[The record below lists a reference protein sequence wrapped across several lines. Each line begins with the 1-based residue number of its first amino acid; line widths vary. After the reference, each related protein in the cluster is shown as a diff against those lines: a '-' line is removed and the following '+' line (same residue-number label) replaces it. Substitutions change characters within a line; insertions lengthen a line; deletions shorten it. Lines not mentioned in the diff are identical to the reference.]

1 MKENS
6 IDGKVMTSD
15 FRRMCAANFLMFA
28 SVYMLLT
35 VLPLTTEGGLAAVYP
50 AFLAGMVVVGPFQNY
65 LADAFR
71 RKHVMML
78 ALAGMALT
86 VLAAPYADGA
96 HAVGVALVQG
106 ACFTL
111 AAGAGNTISI
121 DITLSGHRTSGN
133 MFFALCGRV
142 GMVAGMLLGIWAFS
156 RYELVYLTYMAAAL
170 DGVAL
175 LLAATVYVPFR
186 APIGVKLCS
195 LDRFWLGRAW
205 LPALN
210 VGILTFAF
218 GMLAVFLAAVSLE
231 GGCVWMLPM
240 LLPVLLVPSLVKM
253 FVRLSQHCQRA
264 TGNMTFNLLMDA
276 GLIAGI
282 WVVCFMGGKDNV
294 LIDEDSLSIAGLA
307 VAILMFAVVTYPY
320 YKKKRVR

>member
-1 MKENS
+1 MKESS
-6 IDGKVMTSD
+6 IDGRMLTPD
-15 FRRMCAANFLMFA
+15 FGRMCAANFLLFA

-35 VLPLTTEGGLAAVYP
+35 VLPMAMGGEVTVIYP
-50 AFLAGMVVVGPFQNY
+50 AFLAGMLLAGPFQAY

-71 RKHVMML
+71 RKHVLLL
-78 ALAGMALT
+78 ALVGIALT
-86 VLAAPYADGA
+86 MLAAPHLNASHYMWL
-96 HAVGVALVQG
+96 ALVQG

-121 DITLSGHRTSGN
+121 DITLSGHRTSAN
-133 MFFALCGRV
+133 MLFALCGRV
-142 GMVAGMLLGIWAFS
+142 GMVVGMLLGIWAFV
-156 RYELVYLTYMAAAL
+156 RYPLADLTYIAAAL

-175 LLAATVYVPFR
+175 LLAAGVYVPFR
-186 APIGVKLCS
+186 APIGVRLCS

-218 GMLAVFLAAVSLE
+218 GMLAVFLAALSME
-231 GGCVWMLPM
+231 WGYVWMLPM
-240 LLPVLLVPSLVKM
+240 LLTVLVVPPLVKM
-253 FVRLSQHCQRA
+253 FVKLSHHCQRA

-276 GLIAGI
+276 GLLAGI
-282 WVVCFMGGKDNV
+282 WMVCYMGSKDEV
-294 LIDEDSLSIAGLA
+294 LIDEDSLAIAGLV
-307 VAILMFAVVTYPY
+307 VAILLFVIATYPY

>member
-1 MKENS
+1 MKESS
-6 IDGKVMTSD
+6 IDERMLTPD
-15 FRRMCAANFLMFA
+15 FGRMCAANFLLFA

-35 VLPLTTEGGLAAVYP
+35 VLPMAMGNEVTGIYP
-50 AFLAGMVVVGPFQNY
+50 AFLVGMLLAGPFQAY

-71 RKHVMML
+71 RKHVLML
-78 ALAGMALT
+78 ALAGIAVTMLGAS
-86 VLAAPYADGA
+86 YAS
-96 HAVGVALVQG
+96 VQLYIGVALLQG

-121 DITLSGHRTSGN
+121 DITPSGHRTSGN
-133 MFFALCGRV
+133 MWFALCGRV
-142 GMVAGMLLGIWAFS
+142 GMVTGMLLGIWAFG
-156 RYELVYLTYMAAAL
+156 RYPLAYLTYIAAAL

-175 LLAATVYVPFR
+175 LLSAGVYVPFR

-218 GMLAVFLAAVSLE
+218 GMLAVFLAAISLE
-231 GGCVWMLPM
+231 WGCVWMLPM
-240 LLPVLLVPSLVKM
+240 LLTVLVVPPLVKM
-253 FVRLSQHCQRA
+253 FVKLSHHCQRA

-276 GLIAGI
+276 GLLTGI
-282 WVVCFMGGKDNV
+282 WAVCYMGGKEEV
-294 LIDEDSLSIAGLA
+294 LIDEDSLAIAGLVVA
-307 VAILMFAVVTYPY
+307 VALFAIATYPY

>member
-1 MKENS
+1 ML
-6 IDGKVMTSD
+6 TPD
-15 FRRMCAANFLMFA
+15 FGRMCAANFLLFA

-35 VLPLTTEGGLAAVYP
+35 VLPMAMGGEITVIYP
-50 AFLAGMVVVGPFQNY
+50 AFLAGMLLAGPFQAY

-71 RKHVMML
+71 RKHVLML
-78 ALAGMALT
+78 ALAGIAVTMLGAS
-86 VLAAPYADGA
+86 YAS
-96 HAVGVALVQG
+96 VQLYIGVALLQG

-121 DITLSGHRTSGN
+121 DITPSGHRTSGN
-133 MFFALCGRV
+133 MWFALCGRV
-142 GMVAGMLLGIWAFS
+142 GMVAGMLLGIWAFG
-156 RYELVYLTYMAAAL
+156 RYPLAYLTYIAAAL

-175 LLAATVYVPFR
+175 LLSAGVYVPFR

-218 GMLAVFLAAVSLE
+218 GMLAVFLAAISLE
-231 GGCVWMLPM
+231 WGCVWMLPM
-240 LLPVLLVPSLVKM
+240 LLTVLVVPPLVKM
-253 FVRLSQHCQRA
+253 FVKLSHHCQRA

-276 GLIAGI
+276 GLLTGI
-282 WVVCFMGGKDNV
+282 WAVCYMGGKEEV
-294 LIDEDSLSIAGLA
+294 LIDEDSLAIAGLVVA
-307 VAILMFAVVTYPY
+307 VALFAIATYPY

>member
-1 MKENS
+1 ML
-6 IDGKVMTSD
+6 TPD
-15 FRRMCAANFLMFA
+15 FGRMCAANFLLFA

-35 VLPLTTEGGLAAVYP
+35 VLPMAMGGEVTVIYP
-50 AFLAGMVVVGPFQNY
+50 AFLAGMLLAGPFQAY

-71 RKHVMML
+71 RKHVLLL
-78 ALAGMALT
+78 ALVGIAVTMLGAS
-86 VLAAPYADGA
+86 YAS
-96 HAVGVALVQG
+96 VQLYIGVALLQG

-121 DITLSGHRTSGN
+121 DITPSGHRTSGN
-133 MFFALCGRV
+133 MWFALCGRV
-142 GMVAGMLLGIWAFS
+142 GMVAGMLLGIWAFG
-156 RYELVYLTYMAAAL
+156 RYPLAYLTYIAAAL

-175 LLAATVYVPFR
+175 LLSAGVYVPFR

-218 GMLAVFLAAVSLE
+218 GMLAVFLAAISLE
-231 GGCVWMLPM
+231 WGCVWMLPM
-240 LLPVLLVPSLVKM
+240 LLTVLVVPPLVKM
-253 FVRLSQHCQRA
+253 FVKLSHHCQRA

-276 GLIAGI
+276 GLLTGI
-282 WVVCFMGGKDNV
+282 WAVCYMGGKEEV
-294 LIDEDSLSIAGLA
+294 LIDEDSLAIAGLVVA
-307 VAILMFAVVTYPY
+307 VALFAIATYPY

>member
-1 MKENS
+1 MKESS
-6 IDGKVMTSD
+6 IDGKVLTPD

-35 VLPLTTEGGLAAVYP
+35 ILPMAVGNEVTGIYP
-50 AFLAGMVVVGPFQNY
+50 AFLVGMVVAGPFQAY
-65 LADAFR
+65 LADTFR

-78 ALAGMALT
+78 ALVGIALT
-86 VLAAPYADGA
+86 MLAAPYVSAM
-96 HAVGVALVQG
+96 HYMVVALVQG

-121 DITLSGHRTSGN
+121 DITPSGHRTSGN
-133 MFFALCGRV
+133 MLFALCGRV
-142 GMVAGMLLGIWAFS
+142 GMVVGMLLGIWAFV
-156 RYELVYLTYMAAAL
+156 RYPLAHLTYIAAAL

-175 LLAATVYVPFR
+175 LLSAGVYVPFR
-186 APIGVKLCS
+186 APMGVKLCS

-218 GMLAVFLAAVSLE
+218 GMLAVFLAALSME
-231 GGCVWMLPM
+231 WGYVWMLPM
-240 LLPVLLVPSLVKM
+240 LLTVLVVPPLVKM
-253 FVRLSQHCQRA
+253 FVKLSHHCQRA

-276 GLIAGI
+276 GLLAGI
-282 WVVCFMGGKDNV
+282 WAVCYMGSKDEV
-294 LIDEDSLSIAGLA
+294 LIDEDSLAIAGLV
-307 VAILMFAVVTYPY
+307 VAILLFVIATYPY

>member
-1 MKENS
+1 ML
-6 IDGKVMTSD
+6 TPD
-15 FRRMCAANFLMFA
+15 FGRMCAANFLLFA

-35 VLPLTTEGGLAAVYP
+35 VLPMAMGGEITVIYP
-50 AFLAGMVVVGPFQNY
+50 AFLAGMLLAGPFQAY

-71 RKHVMML
+71 RKHVLML
-78 ALAGMALT
+78 ALAGIAVTMLGAS
-86 VLAAPYADGA
+86 YAS
-96 HAVGVALVQG
+96 VQLYIGVALLQG

-121 DITLSGHRTSGN
+121 DITPSGHRTSGN
-133 MFFALCGRV
+133 MWFALCGRV
-142 GMVAGMLLGIWAFS
+142 GMVAGMLLGIWAFG
-156 RYELVYLTYMAAAL
+156 RYPLAYLTYIAAAL

-175 LLAATVYVPFR
+175 LLSAGVYVPFR

-218 GMLAVFLAAVSLE
+218 GMLAVFLAAISLKW
-231 GGCVWMLPM
+231 GCVWMLPM
-240 LLPVLLVPSLVKM
+240 LLTVLVVPPLVKM
-253 FVRLSQHCQRA
+253 FVKLSHHCQRA

-276 GLIAGI
+276 GLLTGI
-282 WVVCFMGGKDNV
+282 WAVCYMGGKEEV
-294 LIDEDSLSIAGLA
+294 LIDEDSLAIAGLVVA
-307 VAILMFAVVTYPY
+307 VALFAIATYPY